1 MGKMSK
7 LGEEV
12 RAKQRVPA
20 YSLSDDQAKEVIR
33 QHFDGYTYAKLAER
47 TGFSVDG
54 IRALCQGVNRG
65 HLLMQVEREPKR
77 MIG

>member
-1 MGKMSK
+1 M
-7 LGEEV
+7 

-20 YSLSDDQAKEVIR
+20 YSLSDDDAKEVIR
-33 QHFDGYTYAKLAER
+33 QHFDGYTYANLAER

>member
-33 QHFDGYTYAKLAER
+33 QHFDGYTYAKLAEL
-47 TGFSVDG
+47 TGFSAEG
-54 IRALCQGVNRG
+54 IKSMCQGVNRG